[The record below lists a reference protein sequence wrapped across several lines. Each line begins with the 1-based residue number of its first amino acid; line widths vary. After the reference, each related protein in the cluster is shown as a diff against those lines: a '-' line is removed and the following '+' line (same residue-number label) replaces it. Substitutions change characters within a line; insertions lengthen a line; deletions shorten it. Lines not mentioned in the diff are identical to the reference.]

1 MQHQK
6 PHLFFIIW
14 WVAKIIIVATIIR
27 KITACSTSLV
37 YYLLIH
43 DTIGT
48 KTAGLTSPKTIGKYT
63 VLIQPISE

>member
-1 MQHQK
+1 
-6 PHLFFIIW
+6 
-14 WVAKIIIVATIIR
+14 
-27 KITACSTSLV
+27 V